1 MKGDAKHRKPDK
13 PVAEVVEATA
23 LIPTAP
29 QPMRWKDMMSMG
41 DVLAKSGMFTD
52 VKTQAQAVV
61 KVMAGRELGI
71 GPIVALTKIY
81 VVQGRVALSAEV
93 MAGLIKRH
101 PDYDYR
107 IVEHTDKICKLVF
120 YHKGKSIGE
129 STFTIEDAK
138 RARVAHGVNWYKYP
152 RNMLFARAISNGA
165 RWYCPHLIAGAYTP
179 DEMGM
184 AVDNQGEVV
193 DIASEVEVVVSKP
206 TLAELKH
213 LAIKYKLKKSVRKF
227 IRNTIGKESA
237 EQLTEDEANRLISI
251 IKKRGERHGRNSKR
265 AKAATE

>member
-1 MKGDAKHRKPDK
+1 MTKKKV
-13 PVAEVVEATA
+13 PVVEVVDEPKAM
-23 LIPTAP
+23 IPSVAP
-29 QPMRWKDMMSMG
+29 VMSWKDMMSMG

-61 KVMAGRELGI
+61 KVMAGKELGI

-107 IVEHTDKICKLVF
+107 VTKHTNQICTLVF
-120 YHKGKSIGE
+120 YHKSKIIGE
-129 STFTIEDAK
+129 STFTIDDAK
-138 RARVAHGVNWYKYP
+138 KARVAHGHNWYKYP

-179 DEMGM
+179 DEMDM
-184 AVDNQGEVV
+184 SVDNKGEVIDVTPEV
-193 DIASEVEVVVSKP
+193 DVPITKP

-213 LAIKYKLKKSVRKF
+213 LTAKYKLKKSVRKF
-227 IRNTIGKESA
+227 IRTVIEKEKMTD
-237 EQLTEDEANRLISI
+237 LTEDEANRLITVV
-251 IKKRGERHGRNSKR
+251 KKRGKKHGRDSKR
-265 AKAATE
+265 T